1 MSASSASQPAQA
13 HALLKSLAYIDGHW
27 CEAHD
32 GRQFAVLNPAT
43 GEIITQV
50 PDMGEADTR
59 RAIEAAHGAQP
70 AWAALTAKER
80 STRLYAWFELIMA
93 NQTELARIMTREQ
106 GKPLAEA
113 KGEVAYGASF
123 IQWFAEEG
131 KRAYGR
137 TIPGFSGD
145 RRLATIKQPVGV
157 VAAITPWNFPIAMI
171 TRKAGPALA
180 AGCTIVIKPAA
191 ETPLCALALAVL
203 AERAGIPAG
212 VINIITSH
220 QASVVGDELCRNP
233 KVRKLSFT
241 GSTRIGKL
249 LMRQCADTMKRLS
262 LELGGNAPFIV
273 FDDADLDAAV
283 AGALASKY
291 RNAGQTCVC
300 ANRILV
306 QAGVYDAFA
315 DKLATAVRAFKVG
328 DGMSEGS
335 QIGPLINPA
344 AMAKVTS
351 LVRQAEAA
359 GACVLVGGEP
369 HPAGPLF
376 YHPTILTE
384 VAQDNP
390 ILQEEIFGPVAP
402 LVRFETEA
410 EAIAMANDTPY
421 GLAAYFYG
429 RDIAR
434 VWRVAE
440 RLEYG
445 MVGINEGIISTELAP
460 FGGIKESGLG
470 REGASEGLEEYLET
484 KYLCFGS
491 IA

>member
-1 MSASSASQPAQA
+1 MSGTTPNSS
-13 HALLKSLAYIDGHW
+13 LIKSRAYIDGHW
-27 CEAHD
+27 CDAAS
-32 GRQFAVLNPAT
+32 GRTFEVTNPAS
-43 GEIITQV
+43 GAVITQV
-50 PDMGEADTR
+50 PDMNAEDTR
-59 RAIEAAHGAQP
+59 RAIDAAKAAQP

-80 STRLYAWFELIMA
+80 SNKLYAWFAAITA
-93 NQTELARIMTREQ
+93 HTDELARIMTCEQ

-191 ETPLCALALAVL
+191 ETPLCALALAAL
-203 AERAGIPAG
+203 AEEAGIPAG

-220 QASVVGDELCRNP
+220 QAAAVGDELCQNP
-233 KVRKLSFT
+233 VVRKLSFT

-249 LMRQCADTMKRLS
+249 LMRQCADTMKRVS

-306 QAGVYDAFA
+306 QSSVYDAFA
-315 DKLATAVRAFKVG
+315 EKLTAAVKAFKVG
-328 DGMSEGS
+328 DGMSEGT

-344 AMAKVTS
+344 AASKVAE
-351 LVRQAEAA
+351 LVNQARDA
-359 GACVLVGGEP
+359 GARVLLGGEA

-376 YHPTILTE
+376 YQPTILGE
-384 VAQDNP
+384 VKEDNP

-402 LVRFETEA
+402 LVRFDSEEQ
-410 EAIAMANDTPY
+410 AIALANDTPY

-470 REGASEGLEEYLET
+470 REGAAEGLEEYLET
-484 KYLCFGS
+484 KYLCFGA
-491 IA
+491 IR

>member
-1 MSASSASQPAQA
+1 MSGTTPNSS
-13 HALLKSLAYIDGHW
+13 LIKSRAYIDGHW
-27 CEAHD
+27 CDAAS
-32 GRQFAVLNPAT
+32 GRTFEVTNPAS
-43 GEIITQV
+43 GAVITQV
-50 PDMGEADTR
+50 PDMNAEDTR
-59 RAIEAAHGAQP
+59 RAIEAAKAAQP

-80 STRLYAWFELIMA
+80 SNKLYAWFAAITA
-93 NQTELARIMTREQ
+93 HTDELARIMTCEQ

-123 IQWFAEEG
+123 IQWFSEEG

-191 ETPLCALALAVL
+191 ETPLCALALAAL
-203 AERAGIPAG
+203 AEEAGIPAG

-220 QASVVGDELCRNP
+220 QAAAVGDELCQNP
-233 KVRKLSFT
+233 VVRKLSFT

-249 LMRQCADTMKRLS
+249 LMRQCADTMKRVS

-306 QAGVYDAFA
+306 QSSVYDAFA
-315 DKLATAVRAFKVG
+315 EKLTAAVKAFKVG
-328 DGMSEGS
+328 DGMSEGT

-344 AMAKVTS
+344 AASKVAE
-351 LVRQAEAA
+351 LVNQARDA
-359 GACVLVGGEP
+359 GARVLLGGEA

-376 YHPTILTE
+376 YQPTILGE
-384 VAQDNP
+384 VKGDNP

-402 LVRFETEA
+402 LVRFDSEE
-410 EAIAMANDTPY
+410 EAIALANDTPY

-470 REGASEGLEEYLET
+470 REGAAEGLEEYLET
-484 KYLCFGS
+484 KYLCFGA
-491 IA
+491 IR

>member
-1 MSASSASQPAQA
+1 MSGTIPNSS
-13 HALLKSLAYIDGHW
+13 LIKSRAYIDGHW
-27 CEAHD
+27 CDAAS
-32 GRQFAVLNPAT
+32 GRTFEVTNPAS
-43 GEIITQV
+43 GAVITQV
-50 PDMGEADTR
+50 PDMNAEDTR
-59 RAIEAAHGAQP
+59 RAIDAAKAAQP

-80 STRLYAWFELIMA
+80 SNKLYAWFAAITA
-93 NQTELARIMTREQ
+93 HTDELARIMTCEQ

-191 ETPLCALALAVL
+191 ETPLCALALAAL
-203 AERAGIPAG
+203 AEEAGIPAG

-220 QASVVGDELCRNP
+220 QAAAVGDELCQNP
-233 KVRKLSFT
+233 VVRKLSFT

-249 LMRQCADTMKRLS
+249 LMRQCADTMKRVS

-306 QAGVYDAFA
+306 QSSVYDAFA
-315 DKLATAVRAFKVG
+315 EKLTAAVKAFKVG
-328 DGMSEGS
+328 DGMSEGT

-344 AMAKVTS
+344 AASKVAE
-351 LVRQAEAA
+351 LVNQARDA
-359 GACVLVGGEP
+359 GARVLLGGEA
-369 HPAGPLF
+369 HLAGSLF
-376 YHPTILTE
+376 YQPTILGE
-384 VAQDNP
+384 VKGDNP

-402 LVRFETEA
+402 LVRFDSEEQ
-410 EAIAMANDTPY
+410 AIALANDTPY

-470 REGASEGLEEYLET
+470 REGAAEGLEEYLET
-484 KYLCFGS
+484 KYLCFGA
-491 IA
+491 IR

>member
-1 MSASSASQPAQA
+1 MSASQPA
-13 HALLKSLAYIDGHW
+13 LSLIKSLAYVDGRW
-27 CEAHD
+27 CESLG
-32 GRQFAVLNPAT
+32 GRRFDVLNPAT
-43 GEIITQV
+43 GQVITQV
-50 PDMGEADTR
+50 PDMDGEDTR
-59 RAIEAAHGAQP
+59 LAIAAAHAAQP

-80 STRLYAWFELIMA
+80 SSKLYAWFERIMA
-93 NQTELARIMTREQ
+93 NQEELARIMTCEQ

-137 TIPGFSGD
+137 TIPGFSAD

-203 AERAGIPAG
+203 AEQAGIPAG
-212 VINIITSH
+212 VINIVTSH
-220 QASVVGDELCRNP
+220 QASAVGNELCSNP
-233 KVRKLSFT
+233 VVRKLSFT

-306 QAGVYDAFA
+306 QASVYDAFA
-315 DKLATAVRAFKVG
+315 EKLAAAVKAFKVG
-328 DGMSEGS
+328 DGMGEGV

-344 AMAKVTS
+344 AASKVAE
-351 LVRQAEAA
+351 LVQQSVAA
-359 GACVLVGGEP
+359 GARVLVGGDV

-376 YHPTILTE
+376 YHPTILTG
-384 VAQDNP
+384 VTRGNP
-390 ILQEEIFGPVAP
+390 ILDEEIFGPVAP

-410 EAIAMANDTPY
+410 EAIALANDTPY

-440 RLEYG
+440 GLEYG

-470 REGASEGLEEYLET
+470 REGAAEGLEEYLET
-484 KYLCFGS
+484 KYLCFGG
-491 IA
+491 IR

>member
-1 MSASSASQPAQA
+1 MSASQPA
-13 HALLKSLAYIDGHW
+13 LSLIKSLAYVDGRW
-27 CEAHD
+27 CESLG
-32 GRQFAVLNPAT
+32 GRRFEVLNPAT
-43 GEIITQV
+43 GQVITQV
-50 PDMGEADTR
+50 PDMDGEDTR
-59 RAIEAAHGAQP
+59 LAIAAAHAAQP

-80 STRLYAWFELIMA
+80 SSKLYAWFERIMA
-93 NQTELARIMTREQ
+93 NQEELARIMTCEQ

-137 TIPGFSGD
+137 TIPGFSAD

-203 AERAGIPAG
+203 AEQAGIPAG
-212 VINIITSH
+212 VINIVTSH
-220 QASVVGDELCRNP
+220 QASAVGNELCSNP
-233 KVRKLSFT
+233 VVRKLSFT

-306 QAGVYDAFA
+306 QASVYDAFA
-315 DKLATAVRAFKVG
+315 EKLAAAVKAFKVG
-328 DGMSEGS
+328 DGMGEGV

-344 AMAKVTS
+344 AASKVAE
-351 LVRQAEAA
+351 LVQQSVAA
-359 GACVLVGGEP
+359 GARVLVGGDA

-376 YHPTILTE
+376 YHPTILTG
-384 VAQDNP
+384 VARGNP
-390 ILQEEIFGPVAP
+390 ILDEEIFGPVAP

-410 EAIAMANDTPY
+410 EAIALANDTPY

-440 RLEYG
+440 GLEYG

-470 REGASEGLEEYLET
+470 REGAAEGLEEYLET
-484 KYLCFGS
+484 KYLCFGG
-491 IA
+491 IR